1 VSCVQFLW
9 SKFFIFVSF
18 TLILPCA
25 CDFLLLGQR
34 IFIRLVLAG
43 LEFSLAGSQPACVFS
58 LCRSLVP
65 RQEPLGA
72 GRRARLGLKSVHIA
86 ARFFLPACDSV
97 QIERNQ
103 RAWLRFYR
111 RNFSSPTVF
120 SACSSSA
127 SAQALIFSATGQSG
141 VVLSAAP
148 GLSFVLEILCSDS
161 SPRAPSP
168 SFGFCRLGIISS
180 LTQFAR
186 FDFGRWTF
194 PPWSHRLISVADPR

>member
-1 VSCVQFLW
+1 MLYVSCVQFLW

-127 SAQALIFSATGQSG
+127 SAQALIFRPPDRAVSSCLLRPDSVSCSRSSAQIPRPAHR
-141 VVLSAAP
+141 VQVLVFA
-148 GLSFVLEILCSDS
+148 
-161 SPRAPSP
+161 
-168 SFGFCRLGIISS
+168 
-180 LTQFAR
+180 TQFAR